1 MMGRPAHSLPDD
13 GFVAFDLD
21 ETRPAPF
28 VPLSDE
34 QPQQAWEPL
43 PGAAEEE
50 PAVPP
55 VAQSRRDESPAP
67 APGGFPD
74 VASTADLPGLE
85 SAHPGTEQIAP
96 APVMQ
101 SGAEPDTGFVDGLP
115 ADPGGPVPVS
125 DAPVQSGEVAS
136 SGDGAEAPGPAFG
149 PDGADVPSDGNGEG
163 AGSESEDYG
172 FVSAAAGAG
181 EREAGRMA
189 EARQL
194 SGQLAAG
201 LERISVELAEQ
212 LSVTVGRIL
221 EPVVSR
227 TVRERMTDR
236 FLKAASEALAMR
248 PETPCRLEAPRDLV
262 PFLRDELERKG
273 YAVTV
278 AEGPEDGLTL
288 RLDTEVLAAR
298 FAGLAGLAG
307 DLDNE

>member
-1 MMGRPAHSLPDD
+1 MGRPARSLADD
-13 GFVAFDLD
+13 GFVAFSQD
-21 ETRPAPF
+21 ETRPASF
-28 VPLSDE
+28 VPLSVE
-34 QPQQAWEPL
+34 QAPQAWEPL
-43 PGAAEEE
+43 AGGAEQE

-55 VAQSRRDESPAP
+55 LAQARLDDDTAP
-67 APGGFPD
+67 PPGGFPD

-85 SAHPGTEQIAP
+85 PAHPGTEQIAAGSAMPADAEPGAGFVEGVPEDPGGAEP
-96 APVMQ
+96 APDAPVR
-101 SGAEPDTGFVDGLP
+101 SGAEG
-115 ADPGGPVPVS
+115 
-125 DAPVQSGEVAS
+125 S
-136 SGDGAEAPGPAFG
+136 SGDGAGAAGPASAA
-149 PDGADVPSDGNGEG
+149 DGADVPAEGNGEG
-163 AGSESEDYG
+163 AGSDGEDYG

-181 EREAGRMA
+181 EGEARRLA

-194 SGQLAAG
+194 SAQLAAG

-236 FLKAASEALAMR
+236 FLKAALEALAMR

-262 PFLRDELERKG
+262 PLLRDDLERKG

-278 AEGPEDGLTL
+278 AEGPMDGLTL
-288 RLDTEVLAAR
+288 RLDAEVLAVR

-307 DLDNE
+307 DLDDE